1 MGNIKNKFK
10 NFMSGRYGADQLYN
24 VSIVICFILIVVNM
38 FVRSSIIGTLL
49 WVVLILTVFRSFSR
63 NIYKRQ
69 RENEKFMKIW
79 KPFKTKGSLT
89 MRRFKEIK
97 THRFRK
103 CKYCKKVLR
112 LPRKPGKHTVTCPSC
127 HKEFEVRILL

>member
-49 WVVLILTVFRSFSR
+49 WVVLILAVFHTFR
-63 NIYKRQ
+63 NGI
-69 RENEKFMKIW
+69 NGI
-79 KPFKTKGSLT
+79 
-89 MRRFKEIK
+89 EI
-97 THRFRK
+97 F
-103 CKYCKKVLR
+103 Y
-112 LPRKPGKHTVTCPSC
+112 
-127 HKEFEVRILL
+127 F